1 MYSGIKTLLIA
12 LLLTGMASAGDV
24 IVQSN
29 TTNEATIPVNI
40 LAGDRVITPQNHYHD
55 QWFCLYNDGDTEYMI
70 YMYNYTG
77 NFEMQFIN
85 CSHKYND
92 GFIGSIRSNQ
102 MIMLN
107 KNASYRIYASYNT
120 YREFTDVETV
130 KKRFNQWWLIV
141 IVAIMIIVIMIKV
154 YKVIR

>member
-1 MYSGIKTLLIA
+1 MYSKIKALLIA
-12 LLLTGMASAGDV
+12 LLCIGIASAGDV

-29 TTNEATIPVNI
+29 TTTEATLPINV
-40 LAGDRVITPQNHYHD
+40 LAGDHVITPQNHYHD
-55 QWFCLYNDGDTEYMI
+55 QWFCLYNGGDTEYMI

-92 GFIGSIRSNQ
+92 GFIGSIRPSQ

-130 KKRFNQWWLIV
+130 KKRFNQWWLIIFV
-141 IVAIMIIVIMIKV
+141 GIIILIVIIKV
-154 YKVIR
+154 YKVIT

>member
-1 MYSGIKTLLIA
+1 MYLGIKTLLIA
-12 LLLTGMASAGDV
+12 LLFIGMASAEDV

-40 LAGDRVITPQNHYHD
+40 LAGDHVITPQNHYHD
-55 QWFCLYNDGDTEYMI
+55 QWFCLYNDGNTEYMI

-92 GFIGSIRSNQ
+92 AFIGSIRPSQ

-130 KKRFNQWWLIV
+130 KKRFNQWWLI
-141 IVAIMIIVIMIKV
+141 IVVGIILLIVIIKV